1 MRGGPAT
8 RFRELIRDRLLPGLH
23 TLGFEPLPG
32 TLAVAAADGV
42 FWMLDL
48 DIASWSNPKCVTF
61 AVSWGVYVPGV
72 HAALGE
78 VDPVHPSIDTCA
90 VQGRLGQRN
99 VRLDPTWFVLKSQPW
114 PLSSVADAAVAKH
127 VLTRVQ
133 NEAVPTFELLGKPA
147 ALHD

>member
-1 MRGGPAT
+1 MGGGRAGG
-8 RFRELIRDRLLPGLH
+8 FGGLIRDRLVPGLH

-61 AVSWGVYVPGV
+61 AVSWGVYLPGV

-78 VDPVHPSIDTCA
+78 VDPVRPSIDTCA

-99 VRLDPTWFVLKSQPW
+99 VRLDPTSFEPKPKPS
-114 PLSSVADAAVAKH
+114 PLSPVAAAAVAQH
-127 VLTRVQ
+127 RPTR
-133 NEAVPTFELLGKPA
+133 
-147 ALHD
+147 